1 MSQETVAVAEQA
13 PGGEV
18 RRRLADNERL
28 LAVAAMTPAVVYIL
42 ALVGFPFGLA
52 VLLSFSDVTV
62 GDPSLDLVGLATLR
76 QVLADP
82 VFWQSLR
89 NTFVF
94 TLVSNALVVVLA
106 TALALI
112 LTKDFRCKWLVRF
125 LVLLP
130 WTTPVSLATITWLWT
145 LDSIFS
151 PIDWVLRQVG
161 LIESNVIWLGKPG
174 FALASVITVHT
185 WRIVPLAAVI
195 IMAGLIAIPSEIRDA
210 SDIDGARFW
219 RRTFEIEVPLMAPI
233 IGVAVLFGV
242 ILTVT
247 DMTVVYVLT
256 RGGPTNSTQVL
267 ASWAYFKG
275 IEGGDLAQG
284 AGTALF
290 LLPVLVAVAALI
302 LRFAR
307 RRDVM

>member
-1 MSQETVAVAEQA
+1 MSDEALAI
-13 PGGEV
+13 GV
-18 RRRLADNERL
+18 RTQRPRRTLLDSERL
-28 LAVAAMTPAVVYIL
+28 LAIGGLTPAVIYIV
-42 ALVGFPFGLA
+42 ALVGFPFVLA
-52 VLLSFSDVTV
+52 VVMAFSDVTV
-62 GDPSLDLVGLATLR
+62 GDPSLDLVWLETLR

-82 VFWQSLR
+82 VFWRALR
-89 NTFVF
+89 NTLVF
-94 TLVSNALVVVLA
+94 TLISNALVVILA

-112 LTKDFRCKWLVRF
+112 LTKDFKGKWLVRL

-130 WTTPVSLATITWLWT
+130 WTTPVSLATISWLWT

-151 PIDWVLRQVG
+151 PIDWVLRQLG
-161 LIESNVIWLGKPG
+161 MLEGNMIWLGQPKL
-174 FALASVITVHT
+174 ALASVIAVHT

-195 IMAGLIAIPSEIRDA
+195 VMAGMLAIPTEIRDA
-210 SDIDGARFW
+210 SDIDGAGFW
-219 RRTFEIEVPLMAPI
+219 RRTFEIEIPLMAPI

-242 ILTVT
+242 ILSVT
-247 DMTVVYVLT
+247 DMTVVHVLT
-256 RGGPTNSTQVL
+256 RGGPTNYTQVL
-267 ASWAYFKG
+267 ASWAFYKG

-307 RRDVM
+307 RREVL

>member
-18 RRRLADNERL
+18 RRRLADNERF

-112 LTKDFRCKWLVRF
+112 LTKDFRGKWLVRF

>member
-1 MSQETVAVAEQA
+1 MSDQAVAVAS
-13 PGGEV
+13 GGG
-18 RRRLADNERL
+18 RRRRSPLDSERF
-28 LAVAAMTPAVVYIL
+28 LAVGGMAPAVIYIL
-42 ALVGFPFGLA
+42 ALVGFPFVLA
-52 VLLSFSDVTV
+52 VLLAFSDVTV

-76 QVLADP
+76 QVVADP

-89 NTFVF
+89 NTFIF
-94 TLVSNALVVVLA
+94 TIISNALVIVLA

-112 LTKDFRCKWLVRF
+112 LTKDFKGRWLVRF

-130 WTTPVSLATITWLWT
+130 WTTPVSLAAITWLWT

-151 PIDWVLRQVG
+151 PIDWVLRQLG
-161 LIESNVIWLGKPG
+161 LIESNVIWLGKPAL
-174 FALASVITVHT
+174 ALASVITVHT

-195 IMAGLIAIPSEIRDA
+195 IMAGMIAIPSEIRDA

-267 ASWAYFKG
+267 ASWAFFKG

-290 LLPVLVAVAALI
+290 LLPVLVAVAAFI

-307 RRDVM
+307 RREVL